1 MRERQPDGTDLPPS
15 GCQAVDDAARDD
27 EMRLGVIV
35 GQDEAFVEVDDP
47 RGEPG
52 EQRDRGEQPL
62 WMSCAGYNHGA
73 ATCGS

>member
-35 GQDEAFVEVDDP
+35 GQDEAFVEVERATRRARRAARP
-47 RGEPG
+47 RPAAAL
-52 EQRDRGEQPL
+52 DVVRGL
-62 WMSCAGYNHGA
+62 
-73 ATCGS
+73 